1 MRRWLSS
8 VIAVKRTNAPVNEKP
23 SLARL
28 VSLATHDLRTPL
40 ATVSGFAKTLI
51 RTSELEEPAARY
63 VAMIEAASA
72 QMVELLDEL
81 GLVARID
88 DGRYQPTLREQ
99 DTREL
104 AEEAAERLG
113 ADRVQ
118 VGGDGGTVR
127 VDVEPTSRAVS
138 ALAQCALRHGGLD
151 TVELRAEGPE
161 LLLSPIT
168 PASAPVVLGEDV
180 RDLGAAVAGRLI
192 EALGGS
198 LELADQTLRIRLPE

>member
-1 MRRWLSS
+1 
-8 VIAVKRTNAPVNEKP
+8 VNEKP

>member
-1 MRRWLSS
+1 M
-8 VIAVKRTNAPVNEKP
+8 NEKP